1 MAGVGSVSLDRWEVH
16 LLRQIWSTSPMAGG
30 AVELHLMVEL
40 RDLGVKCVSL
50 LPNISSK
57 SIIPHCCL
65 LRLRGDPVQVTDG
78 GY

>member
-1 MAGVGSVSLDRWEVH
+1 MAGVGSVSLDRWEVP
-16 LLRQIWSTSPMAGG
+16 LLRQVWNTSPMAGG
-30 AVELHLMVEL
+30 AVELHIVVEL
-40 RDLGVKCVSL
+40 RDSGVECVSPL
-50 LPNISSK
+50 FNISSK